1 MQCNSSTFNIHINKL
16 RINQLELSLN
26 HIYIEKAIG
35 YYHTGESGLQ
45 NSLMILI
52 LNTIISKTRISLMN
66 MSLYNFLKNNFVPI
80 SFITTHLIIYL
91 FNYLHYILIFYIS
104 NYILH
109 KWYIKHEHTV
119 KHLYGTS
126 TRIIM
131 PHLILNILKNVN
143 QQIYTHT
150 NIQLYVIYYY
160 QPYQKRYRD
169 GL

>member
-1 MQCNSSTFNIHINKL
+1 MGIKEFSGYKYWHNDRRRPTATSPPPNSTVGQSWAAWLVNAFMPKWHIHTRENHMQCNSSTFNIHINKL

-66 MSLYNFLKNNFVPI
+66 VSLYNFLKNNFVPI

-104 NYILH
+104 NYI
-109 KWYIKHEHTV
+109 
-119 KHLYGTS
+119 
-126 TRIIM
+126 
-131 PHLILNILKNVN
+131 
-143 QQIYTHT
+143 
-150 NIQLYVIYYY
+150 
-160 QPYQKRYRD
+160 
-169 GL
+169 